1 MVRGPHPSRR
11 ILKYISSE
19 MPCRRQNSLIDIA
32 SAFGSAPGGLRRY
45 FGPRSAVTIG
55 LRHSPRA
62 IAVASLKL
70 DGRRYG
76 GDGILPM
83 SELSGAQNA
92 QFGSGGLTLFAAERA
107 LPRRAVRNTSLK
119 LWAHGVDDVCGCDVL
134 ISARPLFGGT
144 LPDCSVYARA
154 SFAPRRLLSCFL
166 LWLRRQQ

>member
-1 MVRGPHPSRR
+1 MDGPRRPRRASGAFAHQAAASAAAASSRAFLHAAALSWEIKVLLPTFMVRGPHPSRR

-107 LPRRAVRNTSLK
+107 LPRRAVRN
-119 LWAHGVDDVCGCDVL
+119 
-134 ISARPLFGGT
+134 
-144 LPDCSVYARA
+144 
-154 SFAPRRLLSCFL
+154 
-166 LWLRRQQ
+166 